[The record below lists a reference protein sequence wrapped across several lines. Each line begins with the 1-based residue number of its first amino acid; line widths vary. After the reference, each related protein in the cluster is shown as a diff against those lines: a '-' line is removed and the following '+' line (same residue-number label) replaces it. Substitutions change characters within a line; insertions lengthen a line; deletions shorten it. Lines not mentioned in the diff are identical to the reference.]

1 MKNLKSN
8 PFAQYSAEEELDFLN
23 DIFYEPSYYKD
34 LVNLLSKGV
43 SRFLLGQRGEGK
55 SIIIHK
61 IFNDLSQNHTLPLLI
76 TRYDSIPLKNNENH
90 LLYKIMQSLTIAIAK
105 QLFKNK
111 TDRKKLSNLQK
122 EKLSF
127 FIELFYSENS
137 SSEFIES
144 AKEIRKIKSKNK
156 WRSFYNR
163 NLIGL
168 LNSLVNGTV
177 NITAQ
182 LIKQSIGID
191 KSDASIAFKDYLRQL
206 PTKDIASYSISE
218 VAAWAREK
226 LLSMLNSLI
235 GVCST
240 LGYTSIVVLFDKI
253 DEFQAINGDI
263 NKVTDFTIEILT
275 DTDLLLSDNLSIVF
289 SLWSEIKRSLNR
301 RGVRFDK
308 FNEIDIRWRK
318 DQLEP
323 LIDQRLLH
331 FSIDK
336 SNPVTFAS
344 LVPNIQERNLII
356 ELADKSPRSLIRLL
370 GTIYNR
376 NINKQ
381 SSDFSSNAIAE
392 GMIEYCQKFDYESLQ
407 PSRLGNQKDLY
418 SWINRLLR
426 IRKTTFVTT
435 DLNIVFEQKLTS
447 STKHVETLL
456 KLGLIEENLV
466 RGLNEVVQ
474 YDIIDP
480 RIKHLISRNILKI
493 DQ

>member
-1 MKNLKSN
+1 MQNLKSN
-8 PFAQYSAEEELDFLN
+8 PFAQYSAEEELEFLN
-23 DIFYEPSYYKD
+23 NIFYEPSYYKD
-34 LVNLLSKGV
+34 LVHLLSSGV

-55 SIIIHK
+55 SFIIHK
-61 IFNDLSQNHTLPLLI
+61 IFNDLSKNHTLPLLI

-90 LLYKIMQSLTIAIAK
+90 LLYKIMQSLTISIAK
-105 QLFKNK
+105 QLFKNE
-111 TDRKKLSNLQK
+111 TDREKLSNLQK
-122 EKLSF
+122 QKLAF
-127 FIELFYSENS
+127 FIELFYTENS

-144 AKEIRKIKSKNK
+144 AKEIKKIKSKNK
-156 WRSFYNR
+156 WLSFYNR

-168 LNSLVNGTV
+168 LNSLINGTV
-177 NITAQ
+177 NITTQ
-182 LIKQSIGID
+182 LIKQSIGLD
-191 KSDASIAFKDYLRQL
+191 KTDATIAFKDYLRQI

-218 VAAWAREK
+218 VASWERER

-235 GVCST
+235 GICST
-240 LGYTSIVVLFDKI
+240 LGHTSIVVLFDKI

-263 NKVTDFTIEILT
+263 DKVTDFTIEILT
-275 DTDLLLSDNLSIVF
+275 DTDFLLSDNLSIVF

-323 LIDQRLLH
+323 LINQRLLH

-344 LVPNIQERNLII
+344 LVPNTQDRSLII
-356 ELADKSPRSLIRLL
+356 ELSDKSPRSLIRLL

-376 NINKQ
+376 NIDKE
-381 SSDFSSNAIAE
+381 SSEFSSNAIAE
-392 GMIEYCQKFDYESLQ
+392 GMIEFCQKFDFESLQ
-407 PSRLGNQKDLY
+407 PSKLGNRNDLH

-426 IRKTTFVTT
+426 IRKITFVTA
-435 DLNIVFEQKLTS
+435 DLNIVFEQKLTTS
-447 STKHVETLL
+447 IKHIDTLL

-466 RGLNEVVQ
+466 RGQNEAVQ

-480 RIKHLISRNILKI
+480 RIKHLITRNILKI
-493 DQ
+493 EQ